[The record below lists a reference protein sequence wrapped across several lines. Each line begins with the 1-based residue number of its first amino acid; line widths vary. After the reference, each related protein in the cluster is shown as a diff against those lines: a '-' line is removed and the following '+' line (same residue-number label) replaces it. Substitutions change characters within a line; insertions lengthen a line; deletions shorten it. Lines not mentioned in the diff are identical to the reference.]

1 MIVDA
6 SVLLATYFDEP
17 GSEWA
22 AMQLNRFRDELQ
34 MSTVNLTE
42 VLIKLE
48 SRRVGVTDH
57 PRASPL
63 ALPIRYVAPDVVQS
77 RVAAEARLRYPLNL
91 GDCFVYALA
100 VVEDDAILT
109 LDRDFRCVDREV
121 LLPPEDGPR

>member
-1 MIVDA
+1 MIVDT
-6 SVLLATYFDEP
+6 SVVLATYFDEP
-17 GSEWA
+17 RSEWA
-22 AMQLNRFRDELQ
+22 AAQLNRYCDELA

-48 SRRVGVTDH
+48 SRRVGVVDH

-63 ALPIRYVAPDVVQS
+63 ALPIRYVAPDVDQA
-77 RVAAEARLRYPLNL
+77 RVAAEARLRHPLNL

-100 VVEDDAILT
+100 VIEDDAILT

-121 LLPPEDGPR
+121 LLPPEGMTP